1 MGKKRK
7 ASRLSS
13 AKQSAPDQNSKF
25 AADTRFADS
34 EDEFEQGRDRILLE
48 EAPEAKRRRKLAEQE
63 EFFQASD
70 EEVLG
75 YQSESIDDEDF
86 DDADVDDEE
95 GEEEDQED
103 ARRSTLKQLKLRRRD
118 AASLTDDDEDGEG
131 GADEDEGMK
140 GWGSSKK
147 DYYDAD
153 VIETEADALEE
164 EAEAKKI
171 QQQRLQALNEAD
183 FGFDETEWAISRKDG
198 QHDHK
203 QENNVVTEVLPE
215 LQVTDDMSVEERRKI
230 LKQRYPEFEPISK
243 DFLHLQ
249 SIHEELASAVQDAG
263 HFANDAS
270 KSYHNDDY
278 VPLPVVK
285 FRALST
291 YLGCISMYLFLLTS
305 PSRNGETRLA
315 LSPAELREHPVM
327 ETLVNCKRQ
336 WEEVK
341 DVQQI
346 EDSEIESEYSVD
358 DDRISPVSEPPT
370 RVAEKKTK
378 PLEPIPATKSK
389 KTKAQMAAEDARAL
403 AEKKRAEKLRQTE
416 TELADLSRILD
427 SRTTKKVSKQTK
439 TSKPKDNDNDSD
451 FGDETTLDALEAEEK
466 AKKKKSLRFYT
477 SQIAQKANKRDA
489 AGRDA
494 GGDTDLPYR
503 ERLKDRQARLNAQA
517 EKRGQRAVDD
527 LQELGGDSD
536 EDDHRLAREVRGDG
550 ENGDRAGSDSDDY
563 YDMVAARSKQKKA
576 EKKTLAEAHA
586 EAAREGG
593 RVEIQEA
600 IGEDGK
606 RAITYAIEKNKGLAP
621 KRNKDVRNPRV
632 KKRKKY
638 EEKKKKLGSIRQVYK
653 GGEGRGGYGGE
664 LTGIKTNLVKSVKL

>member
-7 ASRLSS
+7 ANRSSS
-13 AKQSAPDQNSKF
+13 AKQSAPDQNSRF
-25 AADTRFADS
+25 SADARFTDS
-34 EDEFEQGRDRILLE
+34 EDEFEQSRDRILLE

-63 EFFQASD
+63 DFFQASD

-75 YQSESIDDEDF
+75 YQSESIDDEDL
-86 DDADVDDEE
+86 DDDDDDVGDDDDDEE
-95 GEEEDQED
+95 EVED
-103 ARRSTLKQLKLRRRD
+103 AQRSTLKQLKLRRRD
-118 AASLTDDDEDGEG
+118 ATSPLHDDEEGEG
-131 GADEDEGMK
+131 GADEDEGLK
-140 GWGSSKK
+140 GWGSSRK

-153 VIETEADALEE
+153 IIETEADAFEE
-164 EAEAKKI
+164 ETEAKKI
-171 QQQRLQALNEAD
+171 QQQRLQAMNEAD
-183 FGFDETEWAISRKDG
+183 FGFDESEWAISGKNG
-198 QHDHK
+198 EHDHK
-203 QENNVVTEVLPE
+203 RENTVVTEVLPE
-215 LQVTDDMSVEERRKI
+215 LQVTDEMSVDERRKI

-243 DFLHLQ
+243 DFLSLQ
-249 SIHEELASAVQDAG
+249 PMYEELASAAQNAG
-263 HFANDAS
+263 NFANGLS
-270 KSYHNDDY
+270 KSYHNDNY
-278 VPLPVVK
+278 VPLPVIK
-285 FRALST
+285 FRALSA
-291 YLGCISMYLFLLTS
+291 YLGSISMYFFLLTS
-305 PSRNGETRLA
+305 PSRGGETRLA
-315 LSPAELREHPVM
+315 LSPAELREHPIM
-327 ETLVNCKRQ
+327 ETLISCKKQ

-341 DVQQI
+341 DVQQM
-346 EDSEIESEYSVD
+346 EDSDMESEYSVD
-358 DDRISPVSEPPT
+358 DDRISHASE
-370 RVAEKKTK
+370 
-378 PLEPIPATKSK
+378 PATKISEIKTKSLEPTPVTKPK
-389 KTKAQMAAEDARAL
+389 KTKAQKASEDARAL

-416 TELADLSRILD
+416 AELADLSNILD
-427 SRTTKKVSKQTK
+427 SRTIKKTSNKAKVSKV
-439 TSKPKDNDNDSD
+439 NDIDSD

-517 EKRGQRAVDD
+517 EKRGQRTADD
-527 LQELGGDSD
+527 LHELGGDSD
-536 EDDHRLAREVRGDG
+536 EDDHRLAKEVRGDMK
-550 ENGDRAGSDSDDY
+550 NGGGGAGSDSDDY

-576 EKKTLAEAHA
+576 EKKMIAQAHA
-586 EAAREGG
+586 EAARE
-593 RVEIQEA
+593 RVEVQEA

-664 LTGIKTNLVKSVKL
+664 LTQKTRYVIRQSR